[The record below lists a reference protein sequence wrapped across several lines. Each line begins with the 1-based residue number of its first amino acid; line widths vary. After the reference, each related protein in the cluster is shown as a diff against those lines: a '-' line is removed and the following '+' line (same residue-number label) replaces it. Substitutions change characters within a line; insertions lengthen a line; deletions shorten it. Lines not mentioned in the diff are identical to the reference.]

1 MKRLFTLLIFIF
13 AAALAAPRP
22 AAAADGFDQRC
33 RAAMAPYYAAL
44 LTSARGDTEGTLRH
58 VVVLRARWSNLQSVP
73 VAGRPAW
80 AAQASGAASV
90 LDTIASRIDAAR
102 QKALGRDLV
111 GAHAELET
119 IRALL
124 RDARAHAGVRTFDDA
139 VTDYHE
145 AMERLTGRAGLHNE
159 IALNAD
165 DYAAI
170 QEQVARAATAWAEI
184 QSAAGAAKTASGWPG
199 LSGATEKALGTLR
212 SATSARDMGAT
223 QTAAEALKARYF
235 ELLAILARA

>member
-1 MKRLFTLLIFIF
+1 MKRRFTFLILVF
-13 AAALAAPRP
+13 AAALAAPRL
-22 AAAADGFDQRC
+22 AAAADGFDERC

-44 LTSARGDTEGTLRH
+44 LTSARGDAEGTIRH
-58 VVVLRARWSNLQSVP
+58 VVVLRARWTNLQGVP
-73 VAGRPAW
+73 LAGRPAW
-80 AAQASGAASV
+80 AGSV
-90 LDTIASRIDAAR
+90 LDTIASRIEAAR
-102 QKALGRDLV
+102 QKARGRDSV
-111 GAHAELET
+111 GAHAELEG

-159 IALNAD
+159 IALNAG

-170 QEQVARAATAWAEI
+170 QEQVARAAVAWAEI
-184 QSAAGAAKTASGWPG
+184 QSSAGAAKGASAWPA
-199 LSGATEKALGTLR
+199 LSGATDKTLGTLR

-223 QTAAEALKARYF
+223 QVAAEALRARYF

>member
-1 MKRLFTLLIFIF
+1 MKRLFTLLIF
-13 AAALAAPRP
+13 AAALAAPRL
-22 AAAADGFDQRC
+22 AAADGFDERC
-33 RAAMAPYYAAL
+33 HAAMAPYYAAL
-44 LTSARGDTEGTLRH
+44 LTSARRDTEGTLRH
-58 VVVLRARWSNLQSVP
+58 LVVLHARWSNLQR
-73 VAGRPAW
+73 VAVADWPRW
-80 AAQASGAASV
+80 ATQPSGAGSLV
-90 LDTIASRIDAAR
+90 ETIASKIDGAR
-102 QKALGRDLV
+102 LKTTGRDIV
-111 GAHAELET
+111 GAHAELES

-124 RDARAHAGVRTFDDA
+124 RDARARVGARTFDDA

-145 AMERLTGRAGLHNE
+145 AMERLTGRTGLHNE

-170 QEQVARAATAWAEI
+170 QEQVARAAAAWAEI
-184 QSAAGAAKTASGWPG
+184 QSAAGAAKSASGWPG
-199 LSGATEKALGTLR
+199 LSGATEKALGLLR